1 MRKYTYTLKEERQ
14 YVVGID
20 AESEQEAERI
30 LDNMSKKDIEKN
42 LTEIIGLE
50 IVSVEKG
57 DYFEK
62 PKRKRTTK
70 KKSKK

>member
-20 AESEQEAERI
+20 AESEQEADKI
-30 LDNMSKKDIEKN
+30 LDKMSKKEVEKY
-42 LTEIIGLE
+42 LTEIVWFDI
-50 IVSVEKG
+50 ISVKKG

-62 PKRKRTTK
+62 LKRKRATK

>member
-1 MRKYTYTLKEERQ
+1 MRNYTYTLEEERQ

-20 AESEQEAERI
+20 AESEQEAERM

-50 IVSVEKG
+50 IVSVKKG

-62 PKRKRTTK
+62 PKQKRTTK

>member
-1 MRKYTYTLKEERQ
+1 MRKYTYTLEEERQ

-20 AESEQEAERI
+20 AESEQEAERV

-50 IVSVEKG
+50 IVSVKKG

-62 PKRKRTTK
+62 PKQKRTTK

>member
-1 MRKYTYTLKEERQ
+1 MRKYTYTLEEERQ

-20 AESEQEAERI
+20 AESEQEAERM

-50 IVSVEKG
+50 IVSVKIG

-62 PKRKRTTK
+62 PKQKRTTK

>member
-1 MRKYTYTLKEERQ
+1 MRKYTYTLEEERL

-20 AESEQEAERI
+20 AESEQEAERM

-50 IVSVEKG
+50 IVSVKKG

-62 PKRKRTTK
+62 PKQKRTTK
-70 KKSKK
+70 IKSKK